1 MDTLLCKN
9 VTVSNSGIV
18 YTTEVIRLLGIFTLK
33 SAEIS
38 AGFCFFSFSSLLRQN
53 KVVSI
58 LVMQSSLLLVL
69 SLEFYFWEYFLLI
82 SNALLI
88 TCTTVP
94 MKAQNGFIL
103 ESVPSHNKDKLILKW
118 PEMGKQIVFVC
129 LFVFPNP
136 LFSSSLVS
144 FESILDIIYS
154 IYYYYNIYFL

>member
-1 MDTLLCKN
+1 
-9 VTVSNSGIV
+9 
-18 YTTEVIRLLGIFTLK
+18 
-33 SAEIS
+33 
-38 AGFCFFSFSSLLRQN
+38 
-53 KVVSI
+53 
-58 LVMQSSLLLVL
+58 
-69 SLEFYFWEYFLLI
+69 
-82 SNALLI
+82 
-88 TCTTVP
+88 